1 MLKNNNNA
9 VSSSGQYT
17 EYTDAGARNKATTV
31 TQADSHLEANIR
43 SLGGRTSMESMDDN
57 SIHENIVTLFEEN
70 KFHKNKP
77 KQIPSA

>member
-1 MLKNNNNA
+1 
-9 VSSSGQYT
+9 
-17 EYTDAGARNKATTV
+17 
-31 TQADSHLEANIR
+31 
-43 SLGGRTSMESMDDN
+43 MESMDDN